1 MVAHSTGTI
10 RHLRQYHSAGTLSA
24 SVATAA
30 LKQEGAAWELTAGVP
45 RWAGTMMDV
54 LTETFGV
61 TIGSVV
67 ATAEGPPGKTPAK
80 PPWRVYK

>member
-1 MVAHSTGTI
+1 
-10 RHLRQYHSAGTLSA
+10 
-24 SVATAA
+24 
-30 LKQEGAAWELTAGVP
+30 
-45 RWAGTMMDV
+45 MDV

-67 ATAEGPPGKTPAK
+67 ATAEGPPGKSPAK